1 MAPGLSRVVRAAGL
15 TGACGRARGVKDPFQ
30 GALATSD
37 GGRQWGFRYSGEG
50 RSRSLLFTRDVRLL
64 RQMYPGRQILRRV
77 SDDTRLVVA
86 EPIGDLPGT
95 WNEVPQQARGDREG
109 HPSCCPSA
117 QAPAEGPVTGYGPG
131 ACTRRPIVPRTSG
144 HMALTRGPSPGDC

>member
-1 MAPGLSRVVRAAGL
+1 M
-15 TGACGRARGVKDPFQ
+15 
-30 GALATSD
+30 
-37 GGRQWGFRYSGEG
+37 GFRYSGEG

-64 RQMYPGRQILRRV
+64 RQMYPGRQIVRRV

-109 HPSCCPSA
+109 TPSCCPSA
-117 QAPAEGPVTGYGPG
+117 QAPAEGPVTGYGPD
-131 ACTRRPIVPRTSG
+131 ACTRPADRPPEVGTY
-144 HMALTRGPSPGDC
+144 GPDPGPVAG